1 MTIWKEEIFGP
12 ILCVSKVPFNS
23 DREAVR
29 APAACPATLRTH
41 PPPAAPRARRR
52 RAARGRQVRLA
63 NASDFALGSCCFSA
77 TRGRANRIV
86 RQLEAGMVRVAP
98 PPRRRALFCPS
109 VWCVVYA
116 HECPT
121 VVTKCASLSLSLSLS
136 LSQGAVNDLE
146 GTSYLSQSLPF
157 GGCKFTGFG
166 RFAGPEGLRGL
177 SRTKAVVE
185 DRFLL
190 SGGTLMP
197 YPPEVSLSL
206 SLSPSLPLVLSGHAA
221 SLTPY

>member
-1 MTIWKEEIFGP
+1 M
-12 ILCVSKVPFNS
+12 
-23 DREAVR
+23 
-29 APAACPATLRTH
+29 
-41 PPPAAPRARRR
+41 
-52 RAARGRQVRLA
+52 
-63 NASDFALGSCCFSA
+63 
-77 TRGRANRIV
+77 
-86 RQLEAGMVRVAP
+86 
-98 PPRRRALFCPS
+98 
-109 VWCVVYA
+109 VYA

-197 YPPEVSLSL
+197 YPPEVSPAP
-206 SLSPSLPLVLSGHAA
+206 SPHRPCETRPQFVAIRRGWVGSGAA
-221 SLTPY
+221 AAAPPAAPPGRGAVPGGP